1 MIDLFGSKNLLE
13 VLNNLYEENEIGNKV
28 ISSTL
33 ESQFASTISP
43 TSRLESLTELEKE
56 VISADFRKFFRV
68 KNHNDILFMDLLS
81 ERNGIGNYRNSKI
94 TMNSEVKN
102 YLEEKNLST
111 IMLDNRIKLIPG
123 LVKDLEKSVNDYN
136 RVIVCEF
143 YLTNYHLDQDNM
155 IKMNPNQYSI
165 NKVNALLKTF
175 YDYIKFNNP
184 NFTFISFDEIYSKVN
199 NNGKVSPWIYSEF
212 SNNNI
217 KNIISKFIN

>member
-1 MIDLFGSKNLLE
+1 MIDIFGSKNLLE
-13 VLNNLYEENEIGNKV
+13 VLNNLYEENDIGNKV

-43 TSRLESLTELEKE
+43 ASRLESLTELEKE
-56 VISADFRKFFRV
+56 VINADFRKFFRV
-68 KNHNDILFMDLLS
+68 KNHNAILFMDLLS

-102 YLEEKNLST
+102 YLEEEKIST

-123 LVKDLEKSVNDYN
+123 LAKHLEESVSDYN
-136 RVIVCEF
+136 KIIVCEF

-184 NFTFISFDEIYSKVN
+184 NFTFISFDEIYSKAN
-199 NNGKVSPWIYSEF
+199 KSGKVSPWIYSDF
-212 SNNNI
+212 SSNHIKNKINNNL
-217 KNIISKFIN
+217 K